1 MFELLRIATPVSL
14 LYLGIMAMGT
24 VDLMFLG
31 QLGAAELGGAGV
43 ANSAFNW
50 FMVAG
55 LGILYGIDYPA
66 SFAVGAQD
74 RDRAYRIWV
83 QGIYLSVILAA
94 ILMVGMWGTTSLF
107 PVIGINAEVLP
118 HALSFWKITMWGL
131 LPVFLFNVTR
141 SYQQAQ
147 LLVMPALWILVI
159 GNVLNYFLDRALIL
173 GDFGFP
179 RLGVHGAAIAT
190 VISRVFLFAALATHT
205 VWYDRRTIRAIGR
218 VSAAFDQAIQREVL
232 RLGIPSGMQ
241 MLAEVGVFSLSTIL
255 AARFTADALAAH
267 NLVLTTASNTFMIP
281 LGVGIAL
288 SSLIGN
294 AMGEGNHARARK
306 LGQDALIAGWVFMT
320 FTAMAMIIF
329 PRPLLSLFHASESVT
344 DIATMLL
351 WVAGVFQLSDA
362 TQTIATGAL
371 RGLGESRIPAIANIV
386 GHWLIGL
393 PLGIF
398 LAFHLDLG
406 VRGIWMGLSLGLTV
420 VAVIVWW
427 TWRRRSTQ
435 FLQA

>member
-1 MFELLRIATPVSL
+1 MFELLRIAAPVSL

-31 QLGAAELGGAGV
+31 QLGSAELGGAGV

-50 FMVAG
+50 FMIAG

-74 RDRAYRIWV
+74 RDRAYRIWI
-83 QGIYLSVILAA
+83 QGVYLSLILAA
-94 ILMVGMWGTTSLF
+94 ILMVMMGGTTALF
-107 PVIGINAEVLP
+107 PLMGINAEVLP

-131 LPVFLFNVTR
+131 LPVFLFNATR
-141 SYQQAQ
+141 SYHQAQ
-147 LLVMPALWILVI
+147 LLVMPALWVLII

-179 RLGVHGAAIAT
+179 RMGVEGAAIAT
-190 VISRVFLFAALATHT
+190 VVSRVFLFLALAGYTI
-205 VWYDRRTIRAIGR
+205 WYDRKTIRAIGR
-218 VSAAFDQAIQREVL
+218 VSAAFDEMIQREIL
-232 RLGIPSGMQ
+232 RLGIPSGLQ

-255 AARFTADALAAH
+255 AARFTADSLAAH
-267 NLVLTTASNTFMIP
+267 NLVLNTASNTFMIP
-281 LGVGIAL
+281 LGIGIAL
-288 SSLIGN
+288 SSMIGN

-306 LGQDALIAGWVFMT
+306 LGQDALRVGWVFMA
-320 FTAMAMIIF
+320 FTALAMIVF
-329 PRPLLSLFHASESVT
+329 PRPLLSLFHASDSVT
-344 DIATMLL
+344 EIATTLL

-371 RGLGESRIPAIANIV
+371 RGLGETRIPALANIV
-386 GHWLIGL
+386 GHWCVGL
-393 PLGIF
+393 PLGILF
-398 LAFHLDLG
+398 AFKWEQG

-420 VAVIVWW
+420 VAVIVWA
-427 TWRRRSTQ
+427 TWRKRSIP
-435 FLQA
+435 LLPV